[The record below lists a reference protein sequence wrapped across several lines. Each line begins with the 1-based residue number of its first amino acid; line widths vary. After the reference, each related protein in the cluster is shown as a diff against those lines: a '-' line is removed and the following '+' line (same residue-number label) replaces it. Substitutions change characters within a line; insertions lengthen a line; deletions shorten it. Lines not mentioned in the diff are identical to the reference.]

1 VLWASFVLMATD
13 TWFRIKASLG
23 LLKKRGDEVL
33 PRLSSFLARQLG
45 GDAGEPFYDML
56 SVLQPLCIAC
66 TPDMNQNYK
75 RHLLR
80 WIIQKNSKEQRMHWA
95 ASKCAL
101 LSGCSRLLLLAWHPV
116 ILADVVVDVLKNGK
130 IEPRL
135 TNRTLQCTCK
145 GLQLNVY
152 KAQWCMRKKGTVQ
165 GLLFVCRCMPHDIA
179 APCLA

>member
-1 VLWASFVLMATD
+1 M
-13 TWFRIKASLG
+13 
-23 LLKKRGDEVL
+23 LKKRGDEVL

-56 SVLQPLCIAC
+56 SVLQP
-66 TPDMNQNYK
+66 
-75 RHLLR
+75 
-80 WIIQKNSKEQRMHWA
+80 
-95 ASKCAL
+95 
-101 LSGCSRLLLLAWHPV
+101 LLLAWHPV

-179 APCLA
+179 APCLAKRKP